1 MRAIT
6 KVSLGFLVLALH
18 WATLEVLVSR
28 YKTPS
33 RTSQMQQPTLRIQW
47 SDLKT
52 IEAYQK
58 SKNGTLLPTPVKI
71 NHSELMQP
79 FNFLAHPDSASTEVR
94 APNRTETNGVQL
106 GWNSELYRSSP
117 DVDTRAAPT
126 IDWAVNRQAVPNGV
140 YAQLVVTIWI
150 SAEGVVDHF
159 ELLQQQPSGDWAT
172 AVLSSFQTTA
182 IEPATLAGMP
192 VASTMTIELSFDINT
207 Q

>member
-1 MRAIT
+1 
-6 KVSLGFLVLALH
+6 
-18 WATLEVLVSR
+18 
-28 YKTPS
+28 
-33 RTSQMQQPTLRIQW
+33 MQQPTLRIHW

-52 IEAYQK
+52 SEAYQK
-58 SKNGTLLPTPVKI
+58 SKNETLLPTQVKI
-71 NHSELMQP
+71 NHSELIQP
-79 FNFLAHPDSASTEVR
+79 LSFLSHPDSASTEVR

-106 GWNSELYRSSP
+106 GWSAELYRSSP

-192 VASTMTIELSFDINT
+192 VASTMTIELSFDNNT